1 MFADDIKVFC
11 DVSTS
16 FGTAALQQSLINIVN
31 WCQNNSMELNVQKCV
46 VASFK
51 RGVGALQHNYIL
63 HDDCVL
69 RRIDII
75 RDLGVIMTPSL
86 SPSEHIAHCTSRAS
100 SLLGFIFRST
110 RSFNSPMPIASLFKS
125 LVRPILEYGSVIWS
139 PYQLNHK
146 AQLQYV
152 QNRFIKML
160 GPRLG
165 FSYRTTPGSDVESH
179 FGFLP
184 LHLRR
189 HHANILFLFK
199 LLNGLVDCPEL
210 LSSIDICVTR
220 GLRSMTIFRRRLNT
234 TNYSHFSG
242 MSRLMR
248 AGGVASTHLDFFNE
262 SVLSFRRKVSALCVV
277 T

>member
-1 MFADDIKVFC
+1 MFADDIKVFG
-11 DVSTS
+11 DVSTP
-16 FGTAALQQSLINIVN
+16 FGTAALHQSLINIGN

-46 VASFK
+46 VVSFK
-51 RGVGALQHNYIL
+51 RGAGALQHNYIL
-63 HDDCVL
+63 HDCVL
-69 RRIDII
+69 RRVHKI

-86 SPSEHIAHCTSRAS
+86 SPSEHIAHDVSRAS

-110 RSFNSPMPIASLFKS
+110 RSFNSPQSIVSLFKS

-146 AQLQYV
+146 EQLQHV
-152 QNRFIKML
+152 QNRFIRML

-165 FSYRTTPGSDVESH
+165 FSYRTTPVSDVESH
-179 FGFLP
+179 FGLLP

-189 HHANILFLFK
+189 HHADLLFLFK

-220 GLRSMTIFRRRLNT
+220 GL
-234 TNYSHFSG
+234 H
-242 MSRLMR
+242 
-248 AGGVASTHLDFFNE
+248 
-262 SVLSFRRKVSALCVV
+262 
-277 T
+277 